1 MTEPISSSEAADRI
15 TPGESRAPT
24 SSIGQAVR
32 STGSSVNNVH
42 SYVDGH
48 YFHLTSLA
56 WSKDAVPGTVIYK
69 APVSPKVATGMVERL
84 ASLYNA
90 WTGGAE
96 FTVDVTSNAFQS
108 GKLGLVWIPPNID
121 VSKTAMTVTDF
132 GSFPHVIVDVRD
144 HRVSLLCGDQ
154 NSSLY
159 HLMSSSDIG
168 GTFVVYVYN
177 QLVSSG
183 NTVGAVM
190 CNIGCKYMFEFYQPL
205 PPLGQTTSTVGTE
218 VHFNIN
224 QPTIMGPFG
233 AMCVLPADYKVCKH
247 YLHGVMQA
255 DGNWYKGLNV
265 YRAST
270 NPKLSRMSAPINQGY
285 NRLYPLQQA
294 ALVASQ
300 AFFQDAAK
308 YYKVD
313 QFKYVSNAM
322 YWNGAEAGATN
333 EVPFPPY
340 DATWFQLV
348 QSIAYDQEVHFTPKG
363 RTPES
368 FLCGLVNHV
377 MSNSLPE
384 IPSLNRFPLFGIF
397 ARTTLQPGQA
407 FMGTLFDANTNQPIL
422 PFKLYYEGFMTTA
435 ATASTQLIETSYFT
449 FRFTDVVDA
458 TQSIPVLTVAEAQ
471 YLLSNECSKRP
482 KKILKQSRWRQS
494 QEPWQELDL
503 ESSQM

>member
-1 MTEPISSSEAADRI
+1 MSEPISSSEPADRI
-15 TPGESRAPT
+15 TPTETRAPT

-42 SYVDGH
+42 HYIDGH
-48 YFHLTSLA
+48 FFHLTSLA

-69 APVSPKVATGMVERL
+69 APVSPKIATGMVERL

-121 VSKTAMTVTDF
+121 VSATAMTVTDF

-144 HRVSLLCGDQ
+144 HRVALLCGDQ
-154 NSSLY
+154 NQSLY

-205 PPLGQTTSTVGTE
+205 PPLGQTSSTVGTE
-218 VHFNIN
+218 IHLNIN
-224 QPTIMGPFG
+224 SPTQMGPFG

-247 YLHGVMQA
+247 YLHGITQS
-255 DGNWYKGLNV
+255 DGTFYKNLNV

-270 NPKLSRMSAPINQGY
+270 NPKLSRMSLPIAVGY
-285 NRLYPLQQA
+285 NKLYPFHEA
-294 ALVASQ
+294 TLVAGQ
-300 AFFQDAAK
+300 AFYEDNEKF
-308 YYKVD
+308 YKVN
-313 QFKYVSNAM
+313 QFKFLADAI
-322 YWNGAEAGATN
+322 YWNGSEGGATK
-333 EVPFPPY
+333 EVSFPPY
-340 DATWFQLV
+340 DATWFQQI
-348 QSIAYDQEVHFTPKG
+348 QSITYDQDVHFTPKG

-377 MSNSLPE
+377 MSNPVSE
-384 IPSLNRFPLFGIF
+384 IPTINRFPLFGLF
-397 ARTTLQPGQA
+397 AKTTLQPGQA
-407 FMGTLFDANTNQPIL
+407 FMGTLFDGNTNQPIL
-422 PFKLYYEGFMTTA
+422 PFKLYYEGLMTTA
-435 ATASTQLIETSYFT
+435 ATASTQLIEPGAFT

-458 TQSIPVLTVAEAQ
+458 TQSIPVLTVAQAQ

-482 KKILKQSRWRQS
+482 KKIFKQSTSKWRHLQR
-494 QEPWQELDL
+494 EPWQVLGL
-503 ESSQM
+503 E